1 MANFFRSLGSH
12 SVLVKTTWTEELHLA
27 LIRLTDS
34 QWGLIVIHSQPHQDV
49 MDHRDGGLWRKT
61 LDGPWKMLDRPQGR
75 TLPSTVAPA
84 TCAAEVPV
92 ASTSTSAT
100 TSTATAV
107 ASATTT
113 TTAAEARHLCEL
125 RRNNLLSLAQ
135 NLDKVSGHLHVALGE
150 VGEGGTL
157 GTGTTS
163 STDSVNVVLDVVWHV
178 VVDDEGDVL
187 DICLIV

>member
-107 ASATTT
+107 CESDKSAKSEQRDK
-113 TTAAEARHLCEL
+113 AQAYSLGHHHHH
-125 RRNNLLSLAQ
+125 RRR
-135 NLDKVSGHLHVALGE
+135 
-150 VGEGGTL
+150 
-157 GTGTTS
+157 S
-163 STDSVNVVLDVVWHV
+163 STSLRAQ
-178 VVDDEGDVL
+178 EEQPA
-187 DICLIV
+187 